1 MKELYTL
8 KDKLCEELKD
18 YSKQQIS
25 EKNIQIID
33 TIAHTVKNLDKII
46 EKCEMEEYSNSMGGS
61 YRGGSYRGGSY
72 RGGSYDN
79 GSYRDGSYGNGG
91 LFGNN
96 YDGSYESG
104 YSREGASYRGR
115 SRDSMGRYSGHNSDT
130 VHKLKEMM
138 NQAQD
143 ERTRH
148 ELKNLIERMEQM

>member
-46 EKCEMEEYSNSMGGS
+46 EGCENGGYSNYS
-61 YRGGSYRGGSY
+61 RGR
-72 RGGSYDN
+72 
-79 GSYRDGSYGNGG
+79 SYRDGSYGNGG

-96 YDGSYESG
+96 YDGSYEAG
-104 YSREGASYRGR
+104 YSREGSYRGR
-115 SRDSMGRYSGHNSDT
+115 SRDSMGRYSGHGDDT
-130 VHKLKEMM
+130 VHKLREMM